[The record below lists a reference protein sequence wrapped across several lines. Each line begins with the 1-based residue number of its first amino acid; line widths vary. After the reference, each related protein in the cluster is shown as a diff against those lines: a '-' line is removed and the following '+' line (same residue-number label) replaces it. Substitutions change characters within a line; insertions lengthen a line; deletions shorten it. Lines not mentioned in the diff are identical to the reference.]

1 MPSKGIARTFYT
13 DIDLWNKALEIARSK
28 GQSISEV
35 LTRFLREYV
44 AEFEGKEVEETVDP
58 EKVKEKLKEEH
69 SNLFRKMLRIK
80 GKLKQA
86 GMLKKLTRHVVNQG
100 LNLKTLENFDELKL
114 SLLPGYFKEG
124 FQVEFFLQ
132 MEFYRSL
139 CHSLLCSLFCFLS
152 WLVKLTRRQ
161 SPSHNFSYGL

>member
-1 MPSKGIARTFYT
+1 M
-13 DIDLWNKALEIARSK
+13 
-28 GQSISEV
+28 

-69 SNLFRKMLRIK
+69 SKLFSKMLRIK

-100 LNLKTLENFDELKL
+100 LNLKTLENFDELKPKLL
-114 SLLPGYFKEG
+114 SEWTGYSYYMHEYLTMLELR
-124 FQVEFFLQ
+124 QQLE
-132 MEFYRSL
+132 
-139 CHSLLCSLFCFLS
+139 
-152 WLVKLTRRQ
+152 KLDAELNQIRTK
-161 SPSHNFSYGL
+161 NL

>member
-35 LTRFLREYV
+35 LTRLLREYV

-69 SNLFRKMLRIK
+69 SKLFGKMLRIK

-86 GMLKKLTRHVVNQG
+86 GMFKKLTRHVVNQG
-100 LNLKTLENFDELKL
+100 LNLKTLENFDELKPKLL
-114 SLLPGYFKEG
+114 SEWTGYSYYIHEYLTMLELRQQLEKLDAELVQLRL
-124 FQVEFFLQ
+124 QV
-132 MEFYRSL
+132 
-139 CHSLLCSLFCFLS
+139 
-152 WLVKLTRRQ
+152 T
-161 SPSHNFSYGL
+161 GDG